1 MLAARSLPSPRTHW
15 RKHRRLR
22 RRASGRSLPYNL
34 RFPGQ
39 IYLAE
44 TGLNQNWN
52 RDYDPLTG
60 RYIESDPIGLQGGIN
75 TYGYVGSSPLRYV
88 DPYGLFDPSTW
99 VGPTVEGIETVSAAA
114 VTAVVGGVVA
124 LAFPTPAGD
133 PNRSDE
139 SNLNPTRGGPGC
151 PPGDQCRQLR
161 DAIARLH
168 QTLSATPLD
177 LTPAGLPVVGPAN
190 AKILRLR
197 QELNDLIDLYN
208 RLCASETGP
217 LDNSLKLPV
226 GPQGPSIPGTPLIHD
241 TYSK

>member
-1 MLAARSLPSPRTHW
+1 M
-15 RKHRRLR
+15 
-22 RRASGRSLPYNL
+22 
-34 RFPGQ
+34 
-39 IYLAE
+39 AE

-133 PNRSDE
+133 PNRSRIE
-139 SNLNPTRGGPGC
+139 SKPNTRGTGMSAGRPM
-151 PPGDQCRQLR
+151 Q
-161 DAIARLH
+161 AIAGRDCAVAPDSERYAPRSDSCRVTCSW
-168 QTLSATPLD
+168 TLPTQRS
-177 LTPAGLPVVGPAN
+177 
-190 AKILRLR
+190 
-197 QELNDLIDLYN
+197 
-208 RLCASETGP
+208 
-217 LDNSLKLPV
+217 
-226 GPQGPSIPGTPLIHD
+226 
-241 TYSK
+241 